1 MKKLKI
7 SLKSFN
13 KYHFF
18 FLLSLVFMLF
28 SFIRHYT
35 HQNRHNL
42 SFVYNYKQYVER
54 KNGLKLKTLSSTNFT
69 DEHFSIM
76 SYSFSNSGDGVLFT
90 SEAHVVERHKNVFE
104 YCLYDSE
111 VEDFTEHKTDPHFE
125 ELFFTASDIVMKTRT
140 RDVSRSAVNY
150 FSQHIVLIKG
160 GIFEFPTLVS
170 RSRSPQYV
178 PVT

>member
-7 SLKSFN
+7 SLKNFN

-90 SEAHVVERHKNVFE
+90 SEAQVVERHKNVFE